1 MDSGTELL
9 HLYTEAFDV
18 VKAEVQK
25 LASSVLTEVPPVSP
39 LELCYKGTVDKDA
52 TGFPAL
58 GLHFVGEAEL
68 ITDKFGMFVQMDVD
82 TFCLAAL
89 RSESLS
95 IVGIMVQQGY
105 NVGFDLRAMKVPSL
119 NLLLTFVLFFIIFSS
134 SITLITSSND
144 RPTITTRLIHRDSVF
159 SPLYNASET
168 VSSLARRAT
177 ESSLARHEFLS
188 SSSSDDRLQ
197 PEGVQAGLVL
207 ATHHNVFYVEFS
219 IGEPP
224 VRQFALMDTGS
235 SLTWVKCL
243 PCRPCLPNSGVTFFD
258 PTKSKTYSPRPCVLA
273 TEQLTFMSPAG
284 HGATV
289 ALPNVQFGCCST
301 LTGTEHQDQNFNGL
315 LALGAGPYSLVDGL
329 GSKFSY
335 CVGSVSDR
343 SYAYNRLSIGANAY
357 LTGDATAVLNI
368 KQEAITTMSY
378 KQGVVLDT
386 GAELS
391 FIYTEVFDV
400 LKQEVVKLANPILQ
414 QVPAPSPY
422 ELCYRGAVDR
432 EARGFPAMALQFA
445 RGAEVTVDNFGLFKQ
460 VTGDV
465 FCFAVLR
472 TGTISIVG
480 MMAQQGY
487 NVGYDLRAREV
498 YLQSMDCQILP
509 DS

>member
-1 MDSGTELL
+1 M
-9 HLYTEAFDV
+9 
-18 VKAEVQK
+18 
-25 LASSVLTEVPPVSP
+25 
-39 LELCYKGTVDKDA
+39 A
-52 TGFPAL
+52 T
-58 GLHFVGEAEL
+58 
-68 ITDKFGMFVQMDVD
+68 T
-82 TFCLAAL
+82 T
-89 RSESLS
+89 R
-95 IVGIMVQQGY
+95 
-105 NVGFDLRAMKVPSL
+105 PSL

-134 SITLITSSND
+134 SITLITSSD
-144 RPTITTRLIHRDSVF
+144 IRPTITTRLIHRDSVF

-188 SSSSDDRLQ
+188 SSLSSDDDDRLQ

-224 VRQFALMDTGS
+224 VRQFAIMDTGS

-258 PTKSKTYSPRPCVLA
+258 PTKSKTYSPRPCASYCKKCQGWFSHKVCMYTQAYLGGHYSEGVLA
-273 TEQLTFMSPAG
+273 TEQLTFMSPSG

-357 LTGDATAVLNI
+357 LTGDATAVAVKEGIYYVFIEGITLGGQVLNI
-368 KQEAITTMSY
+368 KQEAIITMSY

-391 FIYTEVFDV
+391 FLYTEVFDV
-400 LKQEVVKLANPILQ
+400 LKAEVVKLANPILQ

-422 ELCYRGAVDR
+422 ELCYRGSVDR

-472 TGTISIVG
+472 TGTTSIVG

-498 YLQSMDCQILP
+498 YFQSMDCQILP